1 MNKRIDVDTKT
12 SKHTGVK
19 GLFEVLFRR
28 FQVATHIITMLPVYL
43 FGCLVIGLCL
53 TPSVYIFRWFSELSA
68 SQSTFIQNFTIAFS
82 LAAGFFA
89 YGLTLIFVAPAL
101 NFIMFTNLKAW
112 RGPYYSYEA
121 LKWFMHNAFTYLPRF
136 TFLDF
141 VTPSP
146 LGNLFFQMMGMKI
159 GKGTV
164 INTTYISDPSMITLG
179 KKVTLGGSVT
189 IVGHY
194 GQAGLLIIA
203 PVRIGDDCTIGLKSS
218 VMGGVTIGNG
228 VKIMPHSVVMPKT
241 VIPDNETWGGVP
253 AKKVEIQ
260 QTAASSDVQK
270 SS

>member
-1 MNKRIDVDTKT
+1 MKKRIDLDTLT
-12 SKHTGVK
+12 TKHK
-19 GLFEVLFRR
+19 GLKGIFEVLFRR
-28 FQVATHIITMLPVYL
+28 FKVATHIATMLPVYL

-53 TPSVYIFRWFSELSA
+53 TPSVYIFRGLLEFSKDFSPL
-68 SQSTFIQNFTIAFS
+68 TQNFIIAFS

-101 NFIMFTNLKAW
+101 NLIMFTNLKAW

-146 LGNLFFQMMGMKI
+146 LGTLFYQMMGMKI

-179 KKVTLGGSVT
+179 KKVTIGGSVT

-203 PVRIGDDCTIGLKSS
+203 PVHIGDDCTIGLKSS

-241 VIPDNETWGGVP
+241 VIPDNEVWGGVP
-253 AKKVEIQ
+253 AKKVELHTSEAQ
-260 QTAASSDVQK
+260 PVVKK
-270 SS
+270 SC